1 MGHPANCTVVLT
13 QGAAPTDAELPLPRN
28 LGRYMLFD
36 RIGKGGM
43 AEIFLART
51 TTDLGG
57 SRLVVVKQILA
68 HLANTRTFADLL
80 VAEAKL
86 ASRLNHANVV
96 QILDLG
102 RQDDVL
108 YIAMQYVE
116 GFDLNE
122 LLRRCARTKTPMPI
136 EYALLVVI
144 EMLRALDYAHRRT
157 TDDGKPLA
165 IVHRDVSPSNVLIS
179 FEGEIKLCDFGIAR
193 ANDAAEVLPEDAIKG
208 KAGYMSPEHARGE
221 NVDARADIFAAG
233 IVLWEL
239 LAGRR
244 MYKAGSGA
252 GPTLL
257 DLAREANIPEL
268 APRGLR
274 YEEDLFA
281 IVHKALARER
291 DDRYPSA
298 QAMLRDL
305 EAYVVRAGLLAS
317 PIKLGDWLMEQ
328 FGEELVEQRRAR
340 ERAAKALEA
349 GPVAT
354 LSRIES
360 TPPEA
365 STEIAE
371 EPSSQPAAGELS
383 REPEAATSSIH
394 AVAPVIAD
402 GTQRPTGKLW
412 LYAAIVLAV
421 VGGGYFIADALR

>member
-1 MGHPANCTVVLT
+1 
-13 QGAAPTDAELPLPRN
+13 
-28 LGRYMLFD
+28 
-36 RIGKGGM
+36 M

-51 TTDLGG
+51 TTELGG
-57 SRLVVVKQILA
+57 SRLVVVKLILP
-68 HLANTRTFADLL
+68 HLANTKGFADLL

-86 ASRLNHANVV
+86 AARLNHANVV

-136 EYALLVVI
+136 EYGLLVVI
-144 EMLRALDYAHRRT
+144 EMLRALDYAHRRM
-157 TDDGKPLA
+157 TDDGLPLGL
-165 IVHRDVSPSNVLIS
+165 VHRDVSPSNVLIS
-179 FEGEIKLCDFGIAR
+179 FEGEVKICDFGIAR
-193 ANDAAEVLPEDAIKG
+193 ANDVAEVLPEDAIKG

-221 NVDARADIFAAG
+221 VVDARADLFAAG

-244 MYKAGSGA
+244 MYKAGAGA

-268 APRGLR
+268 PARGLR
-274 YEEDLFA
+274 HEEELHA
-281 IVHKALARER
+281 IVKKALAPVR
-291 DDRYPSA
+291 DERYPSA

-305 EAYVVRAGLLAS
+305 EDYVARAGLVAS
-317 PIKLGDWLMEQ
+317 PIKLGDWLMDN

-340 ERAAKALEA
+340 ERAAKAIAA

-354 LSRIES
+354 ISRVEPAAPDTS
-360 TPPEA
+360 EMA
-365 STEIAE
+365 AE
-371 EPSSQPAAGELS
+371 ETAEAPPSRESSEAMAAISDEALERPAPESAAPPPKKAKASLWLVAAAVAGILAAGY
-383 REPEAATSSIH
+383 AAT
-394 AVAPVIAD
+394 A
-402 GTQRPTGKLW
+402 W
-412 LYAAIVLAV
+412 L
-421 VGGGYFIADALR
+421 R